1 AHRLERLPVDMC
13 ASPRAPGHTKPRPL
27 ARAAFAVARANG
39 GLAPWSDAL
48 QTASIVVKDPR
59 VASLLDNPRVT
70 PAELAQ
76 LVDEIAA
83 GSLGAQGA
91 NFVRTLA
98 DNHRLG
104 YLPEIAQLFDSLKD
118 EAEGMADVTVSSASP
133 LDEAQRS
140 KLSAALEQRL
150 RRKVRLHFEIDPAL
164 IGGAVLRAG
173 DLVIDGSLRTRLE
186 RIAYELT
193 A

>member
-1 AHRLERLPVDMC
+1 MADRLTI
-13 ASPRAPGHTKPRPL
+13 ARPY
-27 ARAAFAVARANG
+27 ARAAFEEARQNG
-39 GLAPWSDAL
+39 GLAPWSEAL
-48 QTASIVVKDPR
+48 QAAALVVKDPR
-59 VASLLDNPRVT
+59 VETLLDNPRVT
-70 PAELAQ
+70 PGELAN

-83 GSLGAQGA
+83 VPLGEHGA

-104 YLPEIAQLFDSLKD
+104 YLPEIAELFDELKD
-118 EAEGMADVTVSSASP
+118 DAEGVADVTVTSAAA
-133 LDEAQRS
+133 LDEAQRG
-140 KLSAALEQRL
+140 KISAALERRL
-150 RRKVRLHFEIDPAL
+150 RRKVRLHCQTDPSL

-173 DLVIDGSLRTRLE
+173 DLVIDGSLRARLE

>member
-1 AHRLERLPVDMC
+1 MADRLTI
-13 ASPRAPGHTKPRPL
+13 ARPY
-27 ARAAFAVARANG
+27 ARAAFEEARKNG
-39 GLAPWSDAL
+39 GLAPWSEAL
-48 QTASIVVKDPR
+48 QAAAIVVKDPR
-59 VASLLDNPRVT
+59 VT
-70 PAELAQ
+70 PQELAQ
-76 LVDEIAA
+76 LVDGIAA
-83 GSLGAQGA
+83 PQLGELGA

-104 YLPEIAQLFDSLKD
+104 YLPEIAELFDTLKD
-118 EAEGMADVTVSSASP
+118 DAEGVADVTLTSATP
-133 LDEAQRS
+133 LDETQRA
-140 KLSAALEQRL
+140 KISAALERRL
-150 RRKVRLHFEIDPAL
+150 KRKIRLHCATDPAL